1 MLDSHGHSRPGPNDG
16 AGTKDG
22 AGTSE
27 TNGNVPGS
35 ASGSEE
41 GPKAGTDA
49 ETSVGIT
56 APLFSYVLVIHI
68 L

>member
-1 MLDSHGHSRPGPNDG
+1 MGTRDG
-16 AGTKDG
+16 AGPIAG
-22 AGTSE
+22 AGTSG

-41 GPKAGTDA
+41 GAKTGTDA

-56 APLFSYVLVIHI
+56 APLIHCKVK
-68 L
+68 LRKSNQG